1 MRNLCVSLGGVPATN
16 VVFVNANTL
25 RATTGTHAAGLANV
39 VVTQVASG
47 SSTLTRGFSYSNGN
61 VCQAVLAA
69 GAQRFPASGGT
80 GSVQVTTGSG
90 CAWTAT
96 VHDEWITL
104 TSSGGKGNGVDARHH
119 QLPALF

>member
-1 MRNLCVSLGGVPATN
+1 MRNLCVILGGVPATN

-25 RATTGTHAAGLANV
+25 RATTGTHAAGLADV

-47 SSTLTRGFSYSNGN
+47 NSTLARGFSFSNGN
-61 VCQAVLAA
+61 VCQAALSV
-69 GAQRFPASGGT
+69 GAQSFPASGGT

-90 CAWTAT
+90 CAWTAAIY
-96 VHDEWITL
+96 DEWITL
-104 TSSGGKGNGVDARHH
+104 TSSGGKGNCVDARQH